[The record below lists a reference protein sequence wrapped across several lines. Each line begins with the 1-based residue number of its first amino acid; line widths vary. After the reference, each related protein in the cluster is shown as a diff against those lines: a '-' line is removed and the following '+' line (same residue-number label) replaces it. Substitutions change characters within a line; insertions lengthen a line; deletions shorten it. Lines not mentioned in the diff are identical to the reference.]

1 MWVEFWL
8 AFAVVLVI
16 LYLPGAVVLR
26 ALGVARATAIAAAPP
41 LAVAAYE
48 LICIAYGKMGIP
60 ANVATVIAPV
70 LAAAAL
76 FAGVLWLF
84 RRKGVLPARGT
95 AAPTSHVLTA
105 DSAVRSDVRTRL
117 RRLAKSDGGCLLL
130 YIAVSFLVALW
141 MFVGNLGGP
150 DSFPQDADNS
160 AHLAWIRA
168 LAQSQILSTLD
179 VSSYSDLRGQEL
191 TVVGV
196 GGGYY
201 PAAWHMLCAFIVQ
214 LFGASAALAENVV
227 NLALLAAV
235 LPTGMYLFLRA
246 LFGRKSWPLYCG
258 ALVCLAFP
266 TFPWGV
272 ILPPSGPVYPN
283 FASMCFLPFAC
294 WGFLAALDAWG
305 TWRKVVR
312 CGLYFVVAMVAAA
325 FVHPSVVFTAY
336 VIMGP
341 LLVWFV
347 ARQTARSLRAAAC
360 SAACSRLWATAA
372 AVVVLV
378 LLVAGWCWLFQHPA
392 FQGVIHFPWGSFY
405 STEKALRH
413 VAVLSFGRFGVM
425 VLLPVVLLVGVGAS
439 VKYRMCLPLVFS
451 FLFFCAGFVLA
462 ASTDGFWDRFLT
474 GFWYT
479 DSVRIAAN
487 AGFAAIPLAALGLGV
502 LLRAVWKGLRAVL
515 PGERSYSVA
524 AAATVACGC
533 LFIGVNFA
541 PQVGPLHTAFDDV
554 AYCLRQANDLER
566 SNTLSPEER
575 QFAKEVKQL
584 VGTEPLILNV
594 ADDGSCF
601 LYATDG
607 LNLVNRQ
614 TNAGYGSDQ
623 TDGGRLRKHID
634 ELATSEEVQRI
645 VRENHIEYVLVLD
658 EGGEPLDERCY
669 HGFYKPD
676 EWAGFNRLTENT
688 PGFQLVLSSGDMKLY
703 KIDESYL

>member
-8 AFAVVLVI
+8 AFAAVLVF
-16 LYLPGAVVLR
+16 LYLPGALALR

-41 LAVAAYE
+41 LVVAVYE
-48 LICIAYGKMGIP
+48 LICIAYGKAGIP
-60 ANVATVIAPV
+60 ANVATVVAPV

-84 RRKGVLPARGT
+84 RRKGVLPARAT
-95 AAPTSHVLTA
+95 AAPTSCASTA
-105 DSAVRSDVRTRL
+105 DSAARLDVCARL
-117 RRLAKSDGGCLLL
+117 RRFAKSDGGCLLL
-130 YIAVSFLVALW
+130 YIAVSFFVALW
-141 MFVGNLGGP
+141 VFVGNLGGP
-150 DSFPQDADNS
+150 GSFPQDADNS

-168 LAQSQILSTLD
+168 LAQSQVLSTLD
-179 VSSYSDLRGQEL
+179 VSGYSDLRGQGL
-191 TVVGV
+191 TVVDAAGS
-196 GGGYY
+196 YY
-201 PAAWHMLCAFIVQ
+201 PAAWHMLCALMVQ
-214 LFGASAALAENVV
+214 LFDASAPLAENVV
-227 NLALLAAV
+227 NLALLSVV
-235 LPTGMYLFLRA
+235 LPSGMYLFLRSI
-246 LFGRKSWPLYCG
+246 FGRKSWALYCG

-266 TFPWGV
+266 SFPWGV

-305 TWRKVVR
+305 NWRKVAC
-312 CGLYFVVAMVAAA
+312 CGGYFAAAMMAAA

-336 VIMGP
+336 AIVGP

-347 ARQTARSLRAAAC
+347 ARQVARGLRARGR
-360 SAACSRLWATAA
+360 STACSRLLSALA
-372 AVVVLV
+372 AVTVVA
-378 LLVAGWCWLFQHPA
+378 LLIVGWCWLFQYPS
-392 FQGVIHFPWGSFY
+392 FQGVINFSWGSFL
-405 STEKALRH
+405 SPARALRN
-413 VAVLSFGRFGVM
+413 VAVLSFGRYGAM
-425 VLLPVVLLVGVGAS
+425 ILLPLVLLAGIAAS
-439 VKYRMCLPLVFS
+439 TKCRKCLPLVFS
-451 FLFFCAGFVLA
+451 FALFCVGFVVA

-479 DSVRIAAN
+479 DTVRIAAN
-487 AGFAAIPLAALGLGV
+487 AGFCAIPLAALGLGV
-502 LLRAVWKGLRAVL
+502 LFRAAWRGLRAAL
-515 PGERSYSVA
+515 SAGRAIPVA
-524 AAATVACGC
+524 TATVAALCC
-533 LFIGVNFA
+533 LFLVANFA
-541 PQVGPLHTAFDDV
+541 SRIGPVHTAFDDV
-554 AYCLRQANDLER
+554 NYCLSEANNLER
-566 SNTLSPEER
+566 PNTLAPEER
-575 QFAKEVKQL
+575 RFAEEVKRL

-601 LYATDG
+601 LYATDN

-614 TNAGYGSDQ
+614 TAAGYGGDH
-623 TDGGRLRKHID
+623 TDNGYLRKHID

-645 VRENHIEYVLVLD
+645 VCENHIEYVLVLD